1 MALAESRVTTR
12 RSLPVGI
19 FSVVVAIVL
28 IVIAVIW
35 FRFGTPTTSII
46 WIVLAVLEI
55 VIAVLML
62 RPITFHVTVD
72 EDGVRNEGH
81 APWSIDRASIA
92 NGGVIAAKHPTI
104 WVRPVKRA
112 ALKRSRGYTEST
124 IVPEQ
129 SYLAP
134 VRRSQA
140 ENLARALASIGLQA
154 GHKAV
159 PEEINKIGAFR
170 VGSTAMGMTGVA
182 AAAAGP
188 ARASAESPAPAETSA
203 PSVVGT
209 GASPAHEPDLV
220 DDRGAQVDSGASPA
234 HEPDTAPAAL
244 DAPAERTAIM
254 PAERPAAVPAA
265 RYADA
270 SAPGQGLPQAPA
282 QGPQAPSGQSSRAAS
297 EPDDVIE
304 ATEPIGWPGP
314 SRSAPPDGAADSS
327 AASEPIGWPVG
338 ARRATPEED
347 AAWLYGDKAA
357 STVVTTETR
366 APQRAW
372 RAEGQAAVRRPGA
385 GRDESYHPRRARRAV
400 PGGGED
406 LEDERPTR
414 PMRAIT
420 DDMTREEA
428 FGAEPEPSS

>member
-28 IVIAVIW
+28 ITIAVIW

-104 WVRPVKRA
+104 WVRPVPDA
-112 ALKRSRGYTEST
+112 ALKRSLGYTEST
-124 IVPEQ
+124 IIPER

-140 ENLARALASIGLQA
+140 ESLARALASIGLQA
-154 GHKAV
+154 GRKAV

-188 ARASAESPAPAETSA
+188 ARASAEPDEAPAHAIGAAGAKTAPGRAPDPAPAA
-203 PSVVGT
+203 PV
-209 GASPAHEPDLV
+209 AS
-220 DDRGAQVDSGASPA
+220 
-234 HEPDTAPAAL
+234 
-244 DAPAERTAIM
+244 AERTAII
-254 PAERPAAVPAA
+254 PAGRTAAVPAA
-265 RYADA
+265 RYADVPDA
-270 SAPGQGLPQAPA
+270 ATPDQGPPAAPGSDPH
-282 QGPQAPSGQSSRAAS
+282 APSGRSPRAAS
-297 EPDDVIE
+297 EQDDVIE

-314 SRSAPPDGAADSS
+314 SRSGPPDGVSGPS
-327 AASEPIGWPVG
+327 AGSEPIGWPVG

-366 APQRAW
+366 APQRA
-372 RAEGQAAVRRPGA
+372 RREGRAAVRRSGA
-385 GRDESYHPRRARRAV
+385 GWDESYHPRRARRAV
-400 PGGGED
+400 LGAVED

>member
-28 IVIAVIW
+28 ITIAVIW

-104 WVRPVKRA
+104 WVRPVPDA
-112 ALKRSRGYTEST
+112 ALKRSLGYTEST
-124 IVPEQ
+124 IVPER

-140 ENLARALASIGLQA
+140 ESLARALASIGLQA
-154 GHKAV
+154 GRKAV

-188 ARASAESPAPAETSA
+188 ARASAEPDEAPAHAIGAAGAKTAPGRAPDPAPAA
-203 PSVVGT
+203 PV
-209 GASPAHEPDLV
+209 AS
-220 DDRGAQVDSGASPA
+220 
-234 HEPDTAPAAL
+234 
-244 DAPAERTAIM
+244 AERTAII
-254 PAERPAAVPAA
+254 PAGRTAAVPAA
-265 RYADA
+265 RYADVPDA
-270 SAPGQGLPQAPA
+270 ATPDQGPPAAPGSDPH
-282 QGPQAPSGQSSRAAS
+282 APSGRSPRAAS
-297 EPDDVIE
+297 EQDDVIE

-314 SRSAPPDGAADSS
+314 SRSGPPDGVSGPS
-327 AASEPIGWPVG
+327 AGSEPIGWPVG

-366 APQRAW
+366 APQRA
-372 RAEGQAAVRRPGA
+372 RREGRAAVRRSGA

-400 PGGGED
+400 LGAVED

>member
-19 FSVVVAIVL
+19 FSMVVAIVL
-28 IVIAVIW
+28 ITIAVIW

-104 WVRPVKRA
+104 WVRPVPDA
-112 ALKRSRGYTEST
+112 ALKRSLGYTEST
-124 IVPEQ
+124 IVPER

-140 ENLARALASIGLQA
+140 ESLARALASIGLQA
-154 GHKAV
+154 GRKAV

-188 ARASAESPAPAETSA
+188 ARASAEADEAPAHAIGAAGAKTAPGRAPDPAPAA
-203 PSVVGT
+203 PV
-209 GASPAHEPDLV
+209 AS
-220 DDRGAQVDSGASPA
+220 
-234 HEPDTAPAAL
+234 
-244 DAPAERTAIM
+244 AERTAII
-254 PAERPAAVPAA
+254 PAGRTAAVPAA
-265 RYADA
+265 RYADVPDA
-270 SAPGQGLPQAPA
+270 ATPDQGPPAAPGPDPH
-282 QGPQAPSGQSSRAAS
+282 APSGRSPRAAS
-297 EPDDVIE
+297 EQDDVIE

-314 SRSAPPDGAADSS
+314 SRSGPPDGVSGPPAG
-327 AASEPIGWPVG
+327 SEPIGWPVG

-366 APQRAW
+366 APQRA
-372 RAEGQAAVRRPGA
+372 RREGRAAVRRPGA

-400 PGGGED
+400 LGAVED

>member
-19 FSVVVAIVL
+19 FSMVVAIVL
-28 IVIAVIW
+28 ITIAVIW

-104 WVRPVKRA
+104 WVRPVPDA
-112 ALKRSRGYTEST
+112 ALKRSLGYTEST
-124 IVPEQ
+124 IVPER

-140 ENLARALASIGLQA
+140 ESLARALASIGLQA
-154 GHKAV
+154 GRKAV

-188 ARASAESPAPAETSA
+188 ARASAEPDEAPAHAIGAAGAKTAPGRAPDPAPAA
-203 PSVVGT
+203 PV
-209 GASPAHEPDLV
+209 AS
-220 DDRGAQVDSGASPA
+220 
-234 HEPDTAPAAL
+234 
-244 DAPAERTAIM
+244 AERTAII
-254 PAERPAAVPAA
+254 PAGRTAAVPAA
-265 RYADA
+265 RYADVPDA
-270 SAPGQGLPQAPA
+270 ATPDQGPPAAPGPDPH
-282 QGPQAPSGQSSRAAS
+282 APSGRSPRAAS
-297 EPDDVIE
+297 EQDDVIE

-314 SRSAPPDGAADSS
+314 SRSGPPDGVSGPPAG
-327 AASEPIGWPVG
+327 SEPIGWPVG

-357 STVVTTETR
+357 STVVTTETW
-366 APQRAW
+366 APQRA
-372 RAEGQAAVRRPGA
+372 RREGRAAVRRPGA

-400 PGGGED
+400 LGAVED

>member
-28 IVIAVIW
+28 ITIAVIW

-104 WVRPVKRA
+104 WVRPVPDA
-112 ALKRSRGYTEST
+112 ALKRSLGYTEST
-124 IVPEQ
+124 IVPER

-140 ENLARALASIGLQA
+140 ESLARALASIGLQA
-154 GHKAV
+154 GRKAA

-188 ARASAESPAPAETSA
+188 ARASAEPDEAPAHAIGAAGAKTAPGRAPDPAPAA
-203 PSVVGT
+203 PV
-209 GASPAHEPDLV
+209 AS
-220 DDRGAQVDSGASPA
+220 
-234 HEPDTAPAAL
+234 
-244 DAPAERTAIM
+244 AERTAII
-254 PAERPAAVPAA
+254 PAGRTAAVPAA
-265 RYADA
+265 RYADVPDA
-270 SAPGQGLPQAPA
+270 ATPDQGPPAAPGPDPH
-282 QGPQAPSGQSSRAAS
+282 APSGRSPRAAS
-297 EPDDVIE
+297 EQDDVIE

-314 SRSAPPDGAADSS
+314 SRSGPPDGVSGPS
-327 AASEPIGWPVG
+327 AGSEPIGWPVG

-366 APQRAW
+366 APQRA
-372 RAEGQAAVRRPGA
+372 RREGRAAVRRPGA

-400 PGGGED
+400 LGAVED

>member
-19 FSVVVAIVL
+19 FSVAVAIVL
-28 IVIAVIW
+28 ITIAVIW

-104 WVRPVKRA
+104 WVRPVPDA
-112 ALKRSRGYTEST
+112 ALKRSLGYTEST
-124 IVPEQ
+124 IVPER

-140 ENLARALASIGLQA
+140 ESLARALASIGLQA
-154 GHKAV
+154 GRKAV

-188 ARASAESPAPAETSA
+188 ARASAEPDEAPAHAIGAAGAKTAPGRAPDPAPAA
-203 PSVVGT
+203 PV
-209 GASPAHEPDLV
+209 AS
-220 DDRGAQVDSGASPA
+220 
-234 HEPDTAPAAL
+234 
-244 DAPAERTAIM
+244 AERTAII
-254 PAERPAAVPAA
+254 PAGRTAAVPAA
-265 RYADA
+265 RYADVPDA
-270 SAPGQGLPQAPA
+270 ATPDQGPPAAPGPDPH
-282 QGPQAPSGQSSRAAS
+282 APSGRSPRAAS
-297 EPDDVIE
+297 EQDDVIE

-314 SRSAPPDGAADSS
+314 SRSGPPDGVSGPPAG
-327 AASEPIGWPVG
+327 SEPIGWPVG

-366 APQRAW
+366 APQRA
-372 RAEGQAAVRRPGA
+372 RREGRAAVRRPGA

-400 PGGGED
+400 LGAVED

>member
-28 IVIAVIW
+28 ITIAVIW

-81 APWSIDRASIA
+81 APWSIGRASIA

-104 WVRPVKRA
+104 WVRPVPDA
-112 ALKRSRGYTEST
+112 ALKRSLGYTEST
-124 IVPEQ
+124 IVPER

-140 ENLARALASIGLQA
+140 ESLARALASIGLQA
-154 GHKAV
+154 GRKAV

-188 ARASAESPAPAETSA
+188 ARASAEPDEAPAHAIGAAGAKTAPGRAPDPAPAA
-203 PSVVGT
+203 PV
-209 GASPAHEPDLV
+209 AS
-220 DDRGAQVDSGASPA
+220 
-234 HEPDTAPAAL
+234 
-244 DAPAERTAIM
+244 AERTAII
-254 PAERPAAVPAA
+254 PAGRTAAVPAA
-265 RYADA
+265 RYADVPDA
-270 SAPGQGLPQAPA
+270 ATPDQGPPAAPGPDPH
-282 QGPQAPSGQSSRAAS
+282 APSGRSPRAAS
-297 EPDDVIE
+297 EQDDVIE

-314 SRSAPPDGAADSS
+314 SRSGPPDGVSGPPAG
-327 AASEPIGWPVG
+327 SEPIGWPVG

-366 APQRAW
+366 APQRA
-372 RAEGQAAVRRPGA
+372 RREGRAAVRRPGA

-400 PGGGED
+400 LGAVED

>member
-28 IVIAVIW
+28 ITIAVIW

-104 WVRPVKRA
+104 WVRPVPDA
-112 ALKRSRGYTEST
+112 ALKRSLGYTEST
-124 IVPEQ
+124 IVPER

-140 ENLARALASIGLQA
+140 ESLARALASIGLQA
-154 GHKAV
+154 GRKAV

-188 ARASAESPAPAETSA
+188 ARASAEPDEAPAHAIGAAGAKTAPGRAPDPAPAA
-203 PSVVGT
+203 PV
-209 GASPAHEPDLV
+209 AS
-220 DDRGAQVDSGASPA
+220 
-234 HEPDTAPAAL
+234 
-244 DAPAERTAIM
+244 AERTAII
-254 PAERPAAVPAA
+254 PAGRTAAVPAA
-265 RYADA
+265 RYADVPDA
-270 SAPGQGLPQAPA
+270 ATPDQGPPAAPGPDPH
-282 QGPQAPSGQSSRAAS
+282 APSGRSPRAAS
-297 EPDDVIE
+297 EQDDVIE

-314 SRSAPPDGAADSS
+314 SRSGPPDGVSGPS
-327 AASEPIGWPVG
+327 AGSEPIGWPVG

-366 APQRAW
+366 APQRA
-372 RAEGQAAVRRPGA
+372 RREGRAAVRRSGA

-400 PGGGED
+400 LGAVED

>member
-28 IVIAVIW
+28 ITIAVIW

-104 WVRPVKRA
+104 WVRPVPDA
-112 ALKRSRGYTEST
+112 ALKRSLGYTEST
-124 IVPEQ
+124 IVPER

-140 ENLARALASIGLQA
+140 ESLARALASIGLQA
-154 GHKAV
+154 GRKAV

-188 ARASAESPAPAETSA
+188 ARASAEPDEAPAHAIGAAGAKTAPGRAPDPAPAA
-203 PSVVGT
+203 PV
-209 GASPAHEPDLV
+209 AS
-220 DDRGAQVDSGASPA
+220 
-234 HEPDTAPAAL
+234 
-244 DAPAERTAIM
+244 AERTAII
-254 PAERPAAVPAA
+254 PAGRTAAVPAA
-265 RYADA
+265 RYADVPDA
-270 SAPGQGLPQAPA
+270 ATPDQGPPAAPGPDPY
-282 QGPQAPSGQSSRAAS
+282 APSGRSPRAAS
-297 EPDDVIE
+297 EQDDVIE

-314 SRSAPPDGAADSS
+314 SRSGPPDGVSGPPAG
-327 AASEPIGWPVG
+327 SEPIGWPVG

-366 APQRAW
+366 APQRA
-372 RAEGQAAVRRPGA
+372 RREGRAAVRRPGA

-400 PGGGED
+400 LGAVED

>member
-28 IVIAVIW
+28 ITIAVIW

-104 WVRPVKRA
+104 WVRPVPDA
-112 ALKRSRGYTEST
+112 ALKRSLGYTEST
-124 IVPEQ
+124 IVPER

-140 ENLARALASIGLQA
+140 ESLARALASIGLQA
-154 GHKAV
+154 GRKAV

-188 ARASAESPAPAETSA
+188 ARASAEPDEAPAHAIGAAGAKTAPGRAPDPAPAA
-203 PSVVGT
+203 PV
-209 GASPAHEPDLV
+209 AS
-220 DDRGAQVDSGASPA
+220 
-234 HEPDTAPAAL
+234 
-244 DAPAERTAIM
+244 AERTAII
-254 PAERPAAVPAA
+254 PAGRTAAVPAA

-282 QGPQAPSGQSSRAAS
+282 QGPQAPSGRSPRAAS
-297 EPDDVIE
+297 EQDDVIE

-314 SRSAPPDGAADSS
+314 SRSGPPDGVSGPPAG
-327 AASEPIGWPVG
+327 SEPIGWPVG

-366 APQRAW
+366 APQRA
-372 RAEGQAAVRRPGA
+372 RREGRAAVRRPGA

-400 PGGGED
+400 LGAVED

>member
-28 IVIAVIW
+28 ITIAVIW

-104 WVRPVKRA
+104 WVRPVPDA
-112 ALKRSRGYTEST
+112 ALKRSLGYTEST
-124 IVPEQ
+124 IVPER

-140 ENLARALASIGLQA
+140 ESLARALASIGLQA
-154 GHKAV
+154 GRKAV

-170 VGSTAMGMTGVA
+170 VGFTAMGMTGVA

-188 ARASAESPAPAETSA
+188 ARASAEPDEAPAHAIGAAGAKTAPGRAPDPAPAA
-203 PSVVGT
+203 PV
-209 GASPAHEPDLV
+209 AS
-220 DDRGAQVDSGASPA
+220 
-234 HEPDTAPAAL
+234 
-244 DAPAERTAIM
+244 AERTAII
-254 PAERPAAVPAA
+254 PAGRTAAVPAA
-265 RYADA
+265 RYADVPDA
-270 SAPGQGLPQAPA
+270 ATPDQGPPAAPGPDPH
-282 QGPQAPSGQSSRAAS
+282 APSGRSPRAAS
-297 EPDDVIE
+297 EQDDVIE

-314 SRSAPPDGAADSS
+314 SRSGPPDGVSGPPAG
-327 AASEPIGWPVG
+327 SEPIGWPVG

-366 APQRAW
+366 APQRA
-372 RAEGQAAVRRPGA
+372 RREGRAAVRRPGA

-400 PGGGED
+400 LGAVED

>member
-28 IVIAVIW
+28 ITIAVIW

-104 WVRPVKRA
+104 WVRPVPDA
-112 ALKRSRGYTEST
+112 ALKRSLGYTEST
-124 IVPEQ
+124 IVPER

-140 ENLARALASIGLQA
+140 ESLARALASIGLQA
-154 GHKAV
+154 GRKAV

-188 ARASAESPAPAETSA
+188 ARASAEPDEAPAHAIGAAGAKTAPGRAPNPAPAA
-203 PSVVGT
+203 PV
-209 GASPAHEPDLV
+209 AS
-220 DDRGAQVDSGASPA
+220 
-234 HEPDTAPAAL
+234 
-244 DAPAERTAIM
+244 AERTAII
-254 PAERPAAVPAA
+254 PAGRTAAVPAA
-265 RYADA
+265 RYADVPDA
-270 SAPGQGLPQAPA
+270 ATPDQGPPAAPGPDPH
-282 QGPQAPSGQSSRAAS
+282 APSGRSPRAAS
-297 EPDDVIE
+297 EQDDVIE

-314 SRSAPPDGAADSS
+314 SRSGPPDGVSGPPAG
-327 AASEPIGWPVG
+327 SEPIGWPVG

-366 APQRAW
+366 APQRA
-372 RAEGQAAVRRPGA
+372 RREGRAAVRRPGA

-400 PGGGED
+400 LGAVED

>member
-28 IVIAVIW
+28 ITIAVIW

-104 WVRPVKRA
+104 WVRPVPDA
-112 ALKRSRGYTEST
+112 ALKRSLGYTEST
-124 IVPEQ
+124 IVPER

-140 ENLARALASIGLQA
+140 ESLARALASIGLQA
-154 GHKAV
+154 GRKAV

-188 ARASAESPAPAETSA
+188 ARASAEPDEAPAHAIGAAGAKTAPGRAPDPAPAA
-203 PSVVGT
+203 PV
-209 GASPAHEPDLV
+209 AS
-220 DDRGAQVDSGASPA
+220 
-234 HEPDTAPAAL
+234 
-244 DAPAERTAIM
+244 AERTAII
-254 PAERPAAVPAA
+254 PAGRTAAVPAA
-265 RYADA
+265 RYADVPDA
-270 SAPGQGLPQAPA
+270 ATPDQGPPAAPGPDPH
-282 QGPQAPSGQSSRAAS
+282 APSGRSPRAAS
-297 EPDDVIE
+297 EQDDVIE

-314 SRSAPPDGAADSS
+314 SRSGPPDGVSGPPAG
-327 AASEPIGWPVG
+327 SEPIGWPVG

-366 APQRAW
+366 APQRT
-372 RAEGQAAVRRPGA
+372 RREGRAAVRRPGA

-400 PGGGED
+400 LGAVED

>member
-19 FSVVVAIVL
+19 FSVAVAIVL
-28 IVIAVIW
+28 ITIAVIW

-104 WVRPVKRA
+104 WVRPVPDA
-112 ALKRSRGYTEST
+112 ALKRSLGYTEST
-124 IVPEQ
+124 IVPER

-140 ENLARALASIGLQA
+140 ESLARALASIGLQA
-154 GHKAV
+154 GRKAV

-188 ARASAESPAPAETSA
+188 ARASAEPDEAPAHAIGAAGAKTAPGRAPDPAPAA
-203 PSVVGT
+203 PV
-209 GASPAHEPDLV
+209 AS
-220 DDRGAQVDSGASPA
+220 
-234 HEPDTAPAAL
+234 
-244 DAPAERTAIM
+244 AERTAII
-254 PAERPAAVPAA
+254 PAGRTAAVPAA
-265 RYADA
+265 RYADVPDA
-270 SAPGQGLPQAPA
+270 ATPDQGPPAAPGPDPH
-282 QGPQAPSGQSSRAAS
+282 APSGRSPRAAS
-297 EPDDVIE
+297 EQDDVIE

-314 SRSAPPDGAADSS
+314 SRSGPPDGVSGPS
-327 AASEPIGWPVG
+327 AGSEPIGWPVG

-366 APQRAW
+366 APQRA
-372 RAEGQAAVRRPGA
+372 RREGRAAVRRPGA

-400 PGGGED
+400 LGAVED

>member
-28 IVIAVIW
+28 ITIAVIW

-104 WVRPVKRA
+104 WVRPVPDA
-112 ALKRSRGYTEST
+112 ALKRSLGYTEST
-124 IVPEQ
+124 IVPER

-140 ENLARALASIGLQA
+140 ESLARALASIGLQA
-154 GHKAV
+154 GRKAV

-188 ARASAESPAPAETSA
+188 ARASAEPDEAPAHAIGAAGAKTAPGRAPDPAPAA
-203 PSVVGT
+203 PV
-209 GASPAHEPDLV
+209 AS
-220 DDRGAQVDSGASPA
+220 
-234 HEPDTAPAAL
+234 
-244 DAPAERTAIM
+244 AERTAII
-254 PAERPAAVPAA
+254 PAGRTAAVPAA
-265 RYADA
+265 RYADVPDA
-270 SAPGQGLPQAPA
+270 ATPDQGPPAAPGPDPH
-282 QGPQAPSGQSSRAAS
+282 APSGRSPRAAS
-297 EPDDVIE
+297 EQDDVIE

-314 SRSAPPDGAADSS
+314 SRSGPPDGVSGPPAG
-327 AASEPIGWPVG
+327 SEPIGWPVG

-366 APQRAW
+366 TPQRA
-372 RAEGQAAVRRPGA
+372 RREGRAAVRRSGA

-400 PGGGED
+400 LGAVED

>member
-19 FSVVVAIVL
+19 FSMVVAIVL
-28 IVIAVIW
+28 ITIAVIW

-104 WVRPVKRA
+104 WVRPVPDA
-112 ALKRSRGYTEST
+112 ALKRSLGYTEST
-124 IVPEQ
+124 IVPER

-140 ENLARALASIGLQA
+140 ESLARALASIGLQA
-154 GHKAV
+154 GRKAV

-188 ARASAESPAPAETSA
+188 ARASAEPDEAPAHAIGAAGAKTAPGRAPDPAPAA
-203 PSVVGT
+203 PV
-209 GASPAHEPDLV
+209 AS
-220 DDRGAQVDSGASPA
+220 
-234 HEPDTAPAAL
+234 
-244 DAPAERTAIM
+244 AERTAII
-254 PAERPAAVPAA
+254 PAGRTAAVPAA
-265 RYADA
+265 RYADVPDA
-270 SAPGQGLPQAPA
+270 ATPDQGPPAAPGPDPH
-282 QGPQAPSGQSSRAAS
+282 APSGRSPRAAS
-297 EPDDVIE
+297 EQDDVIE

-314 SRSAPPDGAADSS
+314 SRSGPPDGVSGPPAG
-327 AASEPIGWPVG
+327 SEPIGWPVG

-366 APQRAW
+366 APQRA
-372 RAEGQAAVRRPGA
+372 RREGRAAVRRPGA

-400 PGGGED
+400 LGAVED

>member
-19 FSVVVAIVL
+19 FSVVVALVL
-28 IVIAVIW
+28 ITIAVIW

-104 WVRPVKRA
+104 WVRPVPDA
-112 ALKRSRGYTEST
+112 ALKRSLGYTEST
-124 IVPEQ
+124 IVPER

-140 ENLARALASIGLQA
+140 ESLARALASIGLQA
-154 GHKAV
+154 GRKAV

-188 ARASAESPAPAETSA
+188 ARASAEPDEAPAHAIGAAGAKTAPGRAPDPAPAA
-203 PSVVGT
+203 PV
-209 GASPAHEPDLV
+209 AS
-220 DDRGAQVDSGASPA
+220 
-234 HEPDTAPAAL
+234 
-244 DAPAERTAIM
+244 AERTAII
-254 PAERPAAVPAA
+254 PAGRTAAVPAA
-265 RYADA
+265 RYADVPDA
-270 SAPGQGLPQAPA
+270 ATPDQGPPAAPGPDPH
-282 QGPQAPSGQSSRAAS
+282 APSGRSPRAAS
-297 EPDDVIE
+297 EQDDVIE

-314 SRSAPPDGAADSS
+314 SRSGPPDGVSGPPAG
-327 AASEPIGWPVG
+327 SEPIGWPVG

-366 APQRAW
+366 APQRA
-372 RAEGQAAVRRPGA
+372 RREGRAAVRRPGA

-400 PGGGED
+400 LGAVED

>member
-28 IVIAVIW
+28 ITIAVIW

-104 WVRPVKRA
+104 WVRPVPDA
-112 ALKRSRGYTEST
+112 ALKRSLGYTEST
-124 IVPEQ
+124 IVPER

-140 ENLARALASIGLQA
+140 ESLARALASIGLQA
-154 GHKAV
+154 GRKAV

-188 ARASAESPAPAETSA
+188 ARASAEPDEAPAHAIGAAGAKTAPGRAPDPAPAA
-203 PSVVGT
+203 PV
-209 GASPAHEPDLV
+209 AS
-220 DDRGAQVDSGASPA
+220 
-234 HEPDTAPAAL
+234 
-244 DAPAERTAIM
+244 AERTAII
-254 PAERPAAVPAA
+254 PAGRTAAVPAA
-265 RYADA
+265 RYADVPDA
-270 SAPGQGLPQAPA
+270 ATPDQGPPAAPGPDPH
-282 QGPQAPSGQSSRAAS
+282 APSGRSPRAAS
-297 EPDDVIE
+297 EQDDVIE

-314 SRSAPPDGAADSS
+314 SRSGPPDGVSGPPAG
-327 AASEPIGWPVG
+327 SEPIGWPVG

-366 APQRAW
+366 APQRA
-372 RAEGQAAVRRPGA
+372 RREGRAAVRRSGA

-400 PGGGED
+400 LGAVED

>member
-19 FSVVVAIVL
+19 FSMVVAIVL
-28 IVIAVIW
+28 ITIAVIW

-104 WVRPVKRA
+104 WVRPVPDA
-112 ALKRSRGYTEST
+112 ALKRSLGYTEST
-124 IVPEQ
+124 IVPER

-140 ENLARALASIGLQA
+140 ESLARALASIGLQA
-154 GHKAV
+154 GRKAV

-188 ARASAESPAPAETSA
+188 ARASAEPDEAPEHAIGAAGAKTAPGRAPDPAPAA
-203 PSVVGT
+203 PV
-209 GASPAHEPDLV
+209 AS
-220 DDRGAQVDSGASPA
+220 
-234 HEPDTAPAAL
+234 
-244 DAPAERTAIM
+244 AERTAII
-254 PAERPAAVPAA
+254 PAGRTAAVPAA
-265 RYADA
+265 RYADVPDA
-270 SAPGQGLPQAPA
+270 ATPDQGPPAAPGPDPH
-282 QGPQAPSGQSSRAAS
+282 APSGRSPRAAS
-297 EPDDVIE
+297 EQDDVIE

-314 SRSAPPDGAADSS
+314 SRSGPPDGVSGPS
-327 AASEPIGWPVG
+327 AGSEPIGWPVG

-366 APQRAW
+366 TPQRA
-372 RAEGQAAVRRPGA
+372 RREGRAAVRRSGA

-400 PGGGED
+400 LGAVED

>member
-19 FSVVVAIVL
+19 FSVAVAIVL
-28 IVIAVIW
+28 ITIAVIW

-104 WVRPVKRA
+104 WVRPVPDA
-112 ALKRSRGYTEST
+112 ALKRSLGYTEST
-124 IVPEQ
+124 IVPER

-140 ENLARALASIGLQA
+140 ESLARALASIGLQA
-154 GHKAV
+154 GRKAV

-188 ARASAESPAPAETSA
+188 ARASAEPDEAPAHA
-203 PSVVGT
+203 I
-209 GASPAHEPDLV
+209 GAA
-220 DDRGAQVDSGASPA
+220 GAK
-234 HEPDTAPAAL
+234 TAP
-244 DAPAERTAIM
+244 
-254 PAERPAAVPAA
+254 
-265 RYADA
+265 
-270 SAPGQGLPQAPA
+270 G
-282 QGPQAPSGQSSRAAS
+282 
-297 EPDDVIE
+297 
-304 ATEPIGWPGP
+304 
-314 SRSAPPDGAADSS
+314 
-327 AASEPIGWPVG
+327 
-338 ARRATPEED
+338 
-347 AAWLYGDKAA
+347 
-357 STVVTTETR
+357 R
-366 APQRAW
+366 AP
-372 RAEGQAAVRRPGA
+372 
-385 GRDESYHPRRARRAV
+385 
-400 PGGGED
+400 
-406 LEDERPTR
+406 
-414 PMRAIT
+414 
-420 DDMTREEA
+420 
-428 FGAEPEPSS
+428 

>member
-19 FSVVVAIVL
+19 FSVAVAIVL
-28 IVIAVIW
+28 ITIAVIW

-104 WVRPVKRA
+104 WVRPVPDA
-112 ALKRSRGYTEST
+112 ALKRSLGYTEST
-124 IVPEQ
+124 IVPER

-140 ENLARALASIGLQA
+140 ESLARALASIGLQA
-154 GHKAV
+154 GRKAV

-188 ARASAESPAPAETSA
+188 ARASAE
-203 PSVVGT
+203 
-209 GASPAHEPDLV
+209 
-220 DDRGAQVDSGASPA
+220 
-234 HEPDTAPAAL
+234 
-244 DAPAERTAIM
+244 RTAII
-254 PAERPAAVPAA
+254 PAGRTAAVPAA
-265 RYADA
+265 RYADVPDA
-270 SAPGQGLPQAPA
+270 ATPDQGPPAAPGPDPH
-282 QGPQAPSGQSSRAAS
+282 APSGRSPRAAS
-297 EPDDVIE
+297 EQDDVIE

-314 SRSAPPDGAADSS
+314 SRSGPPDGVSGPPAG
-327 AASEPIGWPVG
+327 SEPIGWPVG

-366 APQRAW
+366 APQRA
-372 RAEGQAAVRRPGA
+372 RREGRAAVRRPGA

-400 PGGGED
+400 LGAVED

>member
-28 IVIAVIW
+28 ITIAVIW

-104 WVRPVKRA
+104 WVRPVPDA
-112 ALKRSRGYTEST
+112 ALKRSLGYTEST
-124 IVPEQ
+124 IVPER

-140 ENLARALASIGLQA
+140 ESLARALASIGLQA
-154 GHKAV
+154 GRKAV

-188 ARASAESPAPAETSA
+188 ARASAEPDEAPAHAIGAAGAKTAPGRAPDPAPAA
-203 PSVVGT
+203 PV
-209 GASPAHEPDLV
+209 AS
-220 DDRGAQVDSGASPA
+220 
-234 HEPDTAPAAL
+234 
-244 DAPAERTAIM
+244 AERTAII
-254 PAERPAAVPAA
+254 PAGRTAAVPAA
-265 RYADA
+265 RYADVPDA
-270 SAPGQGLPQAPA
+270 ATPDQGPPAAPGLDPH
-282 QGPQAPSGQSSRAAS
+282 APSGRSPRAAS
-297 EPDDVIE
+297 EQDDVIE

-314 SRSAPPDGAADSS
+314 SRSGPPDGVSGPPAG
-327 AASEPIGWPVG
+327 SEPIGWPVG

-366 APQRAW
+366 APQRA
-372 RAEGQAAVRRPGA
+372 RREGRAAVRRPGA

-400 PGGGED
+400 LGAVED

>member
-28 IVIAVIW
+28 ITIAVIW
-35 FRFGTPTTSII
+35 FRFGTSTTSII

-104 WVRPVKRA
+104 WVRPVPDA
-112 ALKRSRGYTEST
+112 ALKRSLGYTEST
-124 IVPEQ
+124 IVPER

-140 ENLARALASIGLQA
+140 ESLARALASIGLQA
-154 GHKAV
+154 GRKAV

-188 ARASAESPAPAETSA
+188 ARASAEPDEAPAHAIGAAGAKTAPGGAPDPAPAA
-203 PSVVGT
+203 PV
-209 GASPAHEPDLV
+209 AS
-220 DDRGAQVDSGASPA
+220 
-234 HEPDTAPAAL
+234 
-244 DAPAERTAIM
+244 AERTAII
-254 PAERPAAVPAA
+254 PAGRTAAVPAA
-265 RYADA
+265 RYADVPDA
-270 SAPGQGLPQAPA
+270 ATPDQGPPAAPGPDPH
-282 QGPQAPSGQSSRAAS
+282 APSGRSPRAAS
-297 EPDDVIE
+297 EQDDVIE

-314 SRSAPPDGAADSS
+314 SRSGPPDGVSGPPAG
-327 AASEPIGWPVG
+327 SEPIGWPVG

-366 APQRAW
+366 TPQRA
-372 RAEGQAAVRRPGA
+372 RREGRAAVRRPGA

-400 PGGGED
+400 LGAVED

>member
-28 IVIAVIW
+28 ITIAVIW

-104 WVRPVKRA
+104 WVRPVPDA
-112 ALKRSRGYTEST
+112 ALKRSLGYTEST
-124 IVPEQ
+124 IVPER

-140 ENLARALASIGLQA
+140 ESLARALASIGLQA
-154 GHKAV
+154 GRKAV

-188 ARASAESPAPAETSA
+188 ARASAEPDEAPAHAIGAAGAKTAPGRAPDPAPAA
-203 PSVVGT
+203 PV
-209 GASPAHEPDLV
+209 AS
-220 DDRGAQVDSGASPA
+220 
-234 HEPDTAPAAL
+234 
-244 DAPAERTAIM
+244 AERTAII
-254 PAERPAAVPAA
+254 PAGRTAAVPAA
-265 RYADA
+265 RYADVPDA
-270 SAPGQGLPQAPA
+270 ATPDQGPPAAPGPDPH
-282 QGPQAPSGQSSRAAS
+282 APSGRSPRAAS
-297 EPDDVIE
+297 EQDDVIE
-304 ATEPIGWPGP
+304 ATEPIGWSG
-314 SRSAPPDGAADSS
+314 PPDGVSGPPAG
-327 AASEPIGWPVG
+327 SEPIGWPVG

-366 APQRAW
+366 APQRA
-372 RAEGQAAVRRPGA
+372 RREGRAAVRRPGA

-400 PGGGED
+400 LGAVED

>member
-28 IVIAVIW
+28 ITIAVIW

-104 WVRPVKRA
+104 WVRPVPDA
-112 ALKRSRGYTEST
+112 ALKRSLGYTEST
-124 IVPEQ
+124 IVPER

-140 ENLARALASIGLQA
+140 ESLARALASIGLQA
-154 GHKAV
+154 GRKAV

-188 ARASAESPAPAETSA
+188 ARASAEPDEAPAHAIGAAGAKTAPGRAPDPAPAA
-203 PSVVGT
+203 PV
-209 GASPAHEPDLV
+209 AS
-220 DDRGAQVDSGASPA
+220 
-234 HEPDTAPAAL
+234 
-244 DAPAERTAIM
+244 AERTAII
-254 PAERPAAVPAA
+254 PAGRTAAVPAA
-265 RYADA
+265 RYADVPDA
-270 SAPGQGLPQAPA
+270 ATPDQGPPAAPGPDPH
-282 QGPQAPSGQSSRAAS
+282 APSGRSPRAAS
-297 EPDDVIE
+297 EQDDVIE

-314 SRSAPPDGAADSS
+314 SRSGPPDGVSGPPAG
-327 AASEPIGWPVG
+327 SEPIGWPVG

-366 APQRAW
+366 APQRA
-372 RAEGQAAVRRPGA
+372 RREGRAAVRRPGA

-400 PGGGED
+400 LGAVED

>member
-28 IVIAVIW
+28 ITIAVIW

-104 WVRPVKRA
+104 WVRPVPDA
-112 ALKRSRGYTEST
+112 ALKRSLGYTEST
-124 IVPEQ
+124 IVPER

-140 ENLARALASIGLQA
+140 ESLARALASIGLQA
-154 GHKAV
+154 GRKAV

-188 ARASAESPAPAETSA
+188 ARASAEPDEAPAHAIGAAGAKTAPGRAPDPAPAA
-203 PSVVGT
+203 PV
-209 GASPAHEPDLV
+209 AS
-220 DDRGAQVDSGASPA
+220 
-234 HEPDTAPAAL
+234 
-244 DAPAERTAIM
+244 AERTAII
-254 PAERPAAVPAA
+254 PAGRTAAVPAA
-265 RYADA
+265 RYADVPDA
-270 SAPGQGLPQAPA
+270 ATPDQGPPAAPGPDPH
-282 QGPQAPSGQSSRAAS
+282 APSGRSPRAAS
-297 EPDDVIE
+297 EQDDVIE

-314 SRSAPPDGAADSS
+314 SRSGPPDGVSGPS
-327 AASEPIGWPVG
+327 AGSEPIGWPVG

-357 STVVTTETR
+357 SAAVTTETR
-366 APQRAW
+366 APQRA
-372 RAEGQAAVRRPGA
+372 RREGRAAVRRPGA

-400 PGGGED
+400 LGAVED

>member
-28 IVIAVIW
+28 ITIAVIW

-104 WVRPVKRA
+104 WVRPVPDA
-112 ALKRSRGYTEST
+112 ALKRSLGYTEST
-124 IVPEQ
+124 IVPER

-140 ENLARALASIGLQA
+140 ESLARALASIGLQA
-154 GHKAV
+154 GRKAV

-188 ARASAESPAPAETSA
+188 ARASAEPDEAPAHAIGAAGAKTAPGRAPDPAPAA
-203 PSVVGT
+203 PV
-209 GASPAHEPDLV
+209 AS
-220 DDRGAQVDSGASPA
+220 
-234 HEPDTAPAAL
+234 
-244 DAPAERTAIM
+244 AERTAII
-254 PAERPAAVPAA
+254 PAGRTAAVPAA
-265 RYADA
+265 RYADVPDA
-270 SAPGQGLPQAPA
+270 ATPDQGPPAAPGPDPH
-282 QGPQAPSGQSSRAAS
+282 APSGRSPRAAS
-297 EPDDVIE
+297 EQDDVIE

-314 SRSAPPDGAADSS
+314 SRSGPPDGVSGPPAG
-327 AASEPIGWPVG
+327 SEPIGWPVG

-357 STVVTTETR
+357 STAVTTETR
-366 APQRAW
+366 APQRT
-372 RAEGQAAVRRPGA
+372 RREGRAAVRRPGA

-400 PGGGED
+400 LGAVED

>member
-19 FSVVVAIVL
+19 FSMVVAIVL
-28 IVIAVIW
+28 ITIAVIW

-104 WVRPVKRA
+104 WVRPVPDA
-112 ALKRSRGYTEST
+112 ALKRSLGYTEST
-124 IVPEQ
+124 IVPER

-140 ENLARALASIGLQA
+140 ESLARALASIGLQA
-154 GHKAV
+154 GRKAV

-188 ARASAESPAPAETSA
+188 ARASAEPDEAPAHAIGAAGAKTAPGRAPDPAPAA
-203 PSVVGT
+203 PV
-209 GASPAHEPDLV
+209 AS
-220 DDRGAQVDSGASPA
+220 
-234 HEPDTAPAAL
+234 
-244 DAPAERTAIM
+244 AERTAII
-254 PAERPAAVPAA
+254 PAGRTAAVPAA
-265 RYADA
+265 RYADVPDA
-270 SAPGQGLPQAPA
+270 ATPDQGPPAAPGPDPH
-282 QGPQAPSGQSSRAAS
+282 APSGRSPRAAS
-297 EPDDVIE
+297 EQDDVIE

-314 SRSAPPDGAADSS
+314 SRSGPPDGVSGPS
-327 AASEPIGWPVG
+327 AGSEPIGWPVG

-366 APQRAW
+366 APQRA
-372 RAEGQAAVRRPGA
+372 RREGRAAVRRSGA

-400 PGGGED
+400 LGAVED

>member
-28 IVIAVIW
+28 ITIAVIW

-104 WVRPVKRA
+104 WVRPVPDA
-112 ALKRSRGYTEST
+112 ALKRSLGYTEST
-124 IVPEQ
+124 IVPER

-140 ENLARALASIGLQA
+140 ESLARALASIGLQA
-154 GHKAV
+154 GRKAV

-182 AAAAGP
+182 AGP
-188 ARASAESPAPAETSA
+188 ARASAEPDEAPAHAIGAAGAKTAPGRAPDPAPAA
-203 PSVVGT
+203 PV
-209 GASPAHEPDLV
+209 AS
-220 DDRGAQVDSGASPA
+220 
-234 HEPDTAPAAL
+234 
-244 DAPAERTAIM
+244 AERTAII
-254 PAERPAAVPAA
+254 PAGRTAAVPAA
-265 RYADA
+265 RYADVPDA
-270 SAPGQGLPQAPA
+270 ATPDQGPPAAPGPDPH
-282 QGPQAPSGQSSRAAS
+282 APSGRSPRAAS
-297 EPDDVIE
+297 EQDDVIE

-314 SRSAPPDGAADSS
+314 SRSGPPDGVSGPPAG
-327 AASEPIGWPVG
+327 SEPIGWPVG

-366 APQRAW
+366 APQRA
-372 RAEGQAAVRRPGA
+372 RREGRAAVRRPGA

-400 PGGGED
+400 LGAVED